1 VFKEDV
7 YKIRLLACSQESQ
20 QKENSLRKIILILSL
35 MIGMSSVAQARDN
48 ALLGIKVQSMPDNR
62 VRLDFKFQ
70 HTLAHLPA
78 SFVTQKP
85 PRLVLDFINSS
96 SLMDSTQQVQ
106 KIGIGS
112 LVEYKVVSVGNRV
125 RTILELADTVSYSG
139 HVAGKVYTLI
149 IKSKG
154 EQLIPRRREM
164 FVTNRPINARFG
176 INSIEFRGIE
186 RQGGRL
192 IIDVSDS
199 AIPAEVTQAG
209 KDIVVNFTSTKVSPR
224 LLKRFDVT
232 DFHSPA
238 QVINAQQDGRNAK
251 VTILN
256 QGDYG
261 YFTYQVNK
269 QFIVDVF
276 PLTAEE
282 IQEEKLKK
290 KVFTGKRISLN
301 FQDISVRAVL
311 QLLADFTGV
320 NIVVSDAVQ
329 GNITLRLNDLPWDQA
344 LDIILT
350 TQGLEKRQVG
360 NVILIDT
367 AKKFN
372 ELEEQE
378 SKAQEARK
386 KAEPI
391 SSELLQINYAKA
403 ADIATMLQ
411 NKDINLLD
419 GGQLSIDTRT
429 NTIWIQAKGT
439 VIERI
444 RELVKQL
451 DIPVKQVLIEAR
463 IVNMTKNCAED
474 LGVRFGVSKPS
485 HLSGT
490 LEGANELAA
499 GTPPAEVPIP
509 DRLNVDLGALPV
521 DGSPASIGI
530 ALAKLGGGVLL
541 DLELSALQSEGR
553 AEIIA
558 SPRLMTTNQQAAVIE
573 SGEDIPYQ
581 ESTSSGATAVA
592 FKKAVLS
599 LKVTPQ
605 ITPDGKLLMDLQIN
619 QDSDSGRRV
628 QGVPIIITKSIATN
642 VLVNNGQTIVLGGI
656 YKQDK
661 NNSVVRVPF
670 FGNLPVV
677 GNLFKRTSTST
688 KNEELLIFIT
698 PRIITNSLSI
708 TTVEGRPQRVAT
720 IIPTPVPVSVIPVR
734 PWKQ

>member
-1 VFKEDV
+1 MV
-7 YKIRLLACSQESQ
+7 LL
-20 QKENSLRKIILILSL
+20 LIG
-35 MIGMSSVAQARDN
+35 IPFAAQAQEN
-48 ALLGIKVQSMPDNR
+48 ALVGIKVLPMPDNR

-70 HTLAHLPA
+70 NTLTQQPA

-85 PRLVLDFINSS
+85 QRLILDFVNTNS
-96 SLMDSTQQVQ
+96 LLDSNQQLQ

-112 LVEYKVVSVGNRV
+112 LVEYKVVAVGNRV
-125 RTILELADTVSYSG
+125 RTILELADTISYSG
-139 HVAGKVYTLI
+139 HIAGKEYTLI

-154 EQLIPRRREM
+154 EQLISRRNEM
-164 FVTNRPINARFG
+164 SITNRPVNARFG
-176 INSIEFRGIE
+176 ISAVEFRGIE
-186 RQGGRL
+186 RDGGRL

-199 AIPAEVTQAG
+199 AIPAEVSQAG
-209 KDIVVNFTSTKVSPR
+209 KDVVVNFTSTKIPPR
-224 LLKRFDVT
+224 LLRRFDVT

-238 QVINAQQDGRNAK
+238 QVVNVQQEGKNAR
-251 VTILN
+251 VTIFN
-256 QGDYG
+256 RGDYG

-282 IQEEKLKK
+282 IQQEKLKK
-290 KVFTGKRISLN
+290 RVFTGKRISLN
-301 FQDISVRAVL
+301 FQDISVRSVL
-311 QLLADFTGV
+311 QLLADFTGI

-350 TQGLEKRQVG
+350 TQNLDKRQVG
-360 NVILIDT
+360 NVILIDKADNLAKRET
-367 AKKFN
+367 LELQEQQAAKK
-372 ELEEQE
+372 L
-378 SKAQEARK
+378 A
-386 KAEPI
+386 PI
-391 SSELLQINYAKA
+391 RSELLQINYAKA
-403 ADIATMLQ
+403 ADIAVML
-411 NKDINLLD
+411 KDKTNSLMSER
-419 GGQLSIDTRT
+419 GTLSVDTRT
-429 NTIWIQAKGT
+429 NTIWLQDTGDKLD
-439 VIERI
+439 EI
-444 RELVKQL
+444 RELVNQL
-451 DIPVKQVLIEAR
+451 DIPVKQVVIEAR
-463 IVNMTKNCAED
+463 IVNMTKDCAED

-490 LEGANELAA
+490 LEGANGLAQ
-499 GTPPAEVPIP
+499 GTAPADVPIP

-521 DGSPASIGI
+521 DGTPASIGI

-628 QGVPIIITKSIATN
+628 QGVPIITTKSIATN

-661 NNSVVRVPF
+661 NNTVVRVPF
-670 FGNLPVV
+670 FGQLPVV

-698 PRIITNSLSI
+698 PRIIANSLSI
-708 TTVEGRPQRVAT
+708 TTVEGRPERVAT
-720 IIPTPVPVSVIPVR
+720 IVPVPAPVTVPVIPVR